1 MIDTGCRLRYGLR
14 CCYIPAPMSD
24 WHHAD
29 ILEAIAEHQ
38 PEAPAQAF
46 IDSLGGAP
54 SRRFTQAAMHRRAN
68 GIAATLIER
77 GAKHQDKVAQYLYNA
92 PEYMESVLACF
103 KASLVPVNTNY
114 RYVEGELLY
123 LWDNADVVAVVFNG
137 CFASRIEALR
147 EKTPAIHTWLWVDDG
162 SGPCPEWAIPYEE
175 AAAAAP
181 GADDSLTF
189 QAPWPRS
196 GDDLWLL
203 YTGGTT
209 GMPKGVMWR
218 LDDLW
223 HISNDGRLDPF
234 DLSGGVEGLKPQ
246 FDELLMRRVSLPS
259 CPLMHGTGF
268 LTALAGMLNGG
279 CVITLA
285 NRRFDAT
292 ATLEAI
298 TREGINAI
306 AIVGDAF
313 ARPMV
318 RALEEEPGRFDL
330 KSLEVV
336 VSSGAMWSAEVK
348 RAFLRYCQEETILT
362 DSLGSSES
370 IGMGRSDSTAGE
382 ASETASFVLG
392 DNACV
397 LDDDGNKVEPGSG
410 VLGRIA
416 VSGHI
421 PLGYYKDPEKTAATF
436 IETGGVRYS
445 LPGDYATVEAD
456 GSLKLYGRGSVCIN
470 SGGEKIFPE
479 EVEEVLKTHPSV
491 RDAVCVGV
499 PHERFGQAVTAV
511 VELDDPGRF
520 SEPDVI
526 GWVKRELASYKAP
539 KRVLVRDSVGRA
551 ANGKADYNG
560 LRDWAVG
567 ELAAQEA

>member
-1 MIDTGCRLRYGLR
+1 
-14 CCYIPAPMSD
+14 MSD

-46 IDSLGGAP
+46 VDPLGGAP
-54 SRRFTQAAMHRRAN
+54 SRRYTWAEMHRRAN
-68 GIAATLIER
+68 GVAATLIER
-77 GAKHQDKVAQYLYNA
+77 GAKRQDKVAQYLYNV
-92 PEYMESVLACF
+92 PEYLESVLACF

-123 LWDNADVVAVVFNG
+123 LWDNADVVAVVFHS
-137 CFASRIEALR
+137 CFASRIEALMA
-147 EKTPAIHTWLWVDDG
+147 KVPQIHTWLWVDDG
-162 SGPCPEWAIPYEE
+162 SGPCPDWAIPYEQ
-175 AAAAAP
+175 AASAAP
-181 GADDSLTF
+181 GESLSF
-189 QAPWPRS
+189 EAPWRRS

-223 HISNDGRLDPF
+223 LLGNEGRPEPF
-234 DLSGGVEGLKPQ
+234 DLSGGVEGLVPQ
-246 FDELLMRRVSLPS
+246 FDELLMRRVSLPA

-268 LTALAGMLNGG
+268 LTALGSMLNGG
-279 CVITLA
+279 CVVTLA
-285 NRRFDAT
+285 NRRFDAM

-298 TREGINAI
+298 TSERINGI

-318 RALEEEPGRFDL
+318 GALDEAPERFDL
-330 KSLEVV
+330 SSLEAV

-348 RAFLRYCQEETILT
+348 RAFLCHCPPETILT

-382 ASETASFVLG
+382 ASDTASFVLG

-397 LDDDGNKVEPGSG
+397 IDDDGNKVEAGSG

-416 VSGHI
+416 VTGHI
-421 PLGYYKDPEKTAATF
+421 PVGYYKDPEKTAAIF
-436 IETGGVRYS
+436 AEVDGVRYS
-445 LPGDYATVEAD
+445 MAGDYATVEAD

-520 SEPDVI
+520 SEPEVI

-560 LRDWAVG
+560 LREWATS
-567 ELAAQEA
+567 ELATAEA

>member
-1 MIDTGCRLRYGLR
+1 
-14 CCYIPAPMSD
+14 MSD

-29 ILEAIAEHQ
+29 ILEAIAEHR

-46 IDSLGGAP
+46 IDPLGGAP
-54 SRRFTQAAMHRRAN
+54 SRRYSQAEMHRRAN
-68 GIAATLIER
+68 GVAATLIER
-77 GAKHQDKVAQYLYNA
+77 GAKRQDKVAQYLYNA

-123 LWDNADVVAVVFNG
+123 LWDNADVVAVIFHG
-137 CFASRIEALR
+137 CFASRIADLR
-147 EKTPAIHTWLWVDDG
+147 AKTPAIHTWLWVDDG

-175 AAAAAP
+175 AAASAP
-181 GADDSLTF
+181 RSGDLPGDLPGGSLAF
-189 QAPWPRS
+189 EAPWPRS

-234 DLSGGVEGLKPQ
+234 DLSGGIEGMKTQ
-246 FDELLMRRVSLPS
+246 FDQLLMRRVSLPS

-268 LTALAGMLNGG
+268 LTALGGMLNGG
-279 CVITLA
+279 CVVTLA
-285 NRRFDAT
+285 NRRFDAV

-298 TREGINAI
+298 TGEGINAM

-318 RALEEEPGRFDL
+318 LALEEEPGHFDL
-330 KSLEVV
+330 SSLEVV

-348 RAFLRYCQEETILT
+348 RDFLRHCPPETILT

-397 LDDDGNKVEPGSG
+397 LDDDGRKVEPGSG

-416 VSGHI
+416 VTGHI

-436 IETGGVRYS
+436 VEVDGVRYS
-445 LPGDYATVEAD
+445 MAGDYATVEAD

-479 EVEEVLKTHPSV
+479 EVEEVLKTHPVV

-511 VELDDPGRF
+511 VELDDPTRF

-526 GWVKRELASYKAP
+526 GWVKQELASYKAP
-539 KRVLVRDSVGRA
+539 KRILVRDSVGRA

-560 LRDWAVG
+560 LRDWAVA
-567 ELAAQEA
+567 ELGSQEAAQ

>member
-1 MIDTGCRLRYGLR
+1 
-14 CCYIPAPMSD
+14 MSD

-38 PEAPAQAF
+38 PEVSAQAF
-46 IDSLGGAP
+46 IDPLGGAP
-54 SRRFTQAAMHRRAN
+54 SRRYSQAEMHRRAN
-68 GIAATLIER
+68 GVAATLIER

-123 LWDNADVVAVVFNG
+123 LWDNADVVAVIFHG
-137 CFASRIEALR
+137 SFASRIEALR
-147 EKTPAIHTWLWVDDG
+147 PKVPSIHTWFWVDDG

-181 GADDSLTF
+181 GSGDSLRF
-189 QAPWPRS
+189 EAPWPRS

-268 LTALAGMLNGG
+268 LTALGGMLNGG

-397 LDDDGNKVEPGSG
+397 LDDDGNRVEPGSG

-416 VSGHI
+416 VSGQI

>member
-1 MIDTGCRLRYGLR
+1 
-14 CCYIPAPMSD
+14 MSD

-29 ILEAIAEHQ
+29 ILEAIAGHRPQ
-38 PEAPAQAF
+38 AAAQVF
-46 IDSLGGAP
+46 LDPLGGGP
-54 SRRFTQAAMHRRAN
+54 SRRYTQAEIHRRAN
-68 GIAATLIER
+68 GVAATLIER
-77 GAKHQDKVAQYLYNA
+77 GVKRQDKVAQYLYNV
-92 PEYMESVLACF
+92 PEYMESALACF

-123 LWDNADVVAVVFNG
+123 LWDNADVVAVIFHG

-147 EKTPAIHTWLWVDDG
+147 ARMQAIHTWLWVDDG
-162 SGPCPEWAIPYEE
+162 SGPCPEWAIPYEQ
-175 AAAAAP
+175 AAAADS
-181 GADDSLTF
+181 GSGDSLVYE
-189 QAPWPRS
+189 APWPRS

-223 HISNDGRLDPF
+223 QLSNDGRVDPF

-246 FDELLMRRVSLPS
+246 FDELLMRRISLPA

-268 LTALAGMLNGG
+268 LTALGGMLNGG
-279 CVITLA
+279 CVVTLA
-285 NRRFDAT
+285 NRRFDAV
-292 ATLEAI
+292 ATLETI
-298 TREGINAI
+298 TAEGINAM

-318 RALEEEPGRFDL
+318 QALEQETGRFDL
-330 KSLEVV
+330 SSLEVV

-348 RAFLRYCQEETILT
+348 RAFLRYCPAETVLT
-362 DSLGSSES
+362 DALGSSES

-397 LDDDGNKVEPGSG
+397 LDDDGGKVEPGSG

-416 VSGHI
+416 VTGHI

-436 IETGGVRYS
+436 VEVDGVRYS
-445 LPGDYATVEAD
+445 MAGDYATVEAD
-456 GSLKLYGRGSVCIN
+456 GSLRLYGRGSVCIN

-560 LRDWAVG
+560 LRDWAVA

>member
-1 MIDTGCRLRYGLR
+1 
-14 CCYIPAPMSD
+14 MSD

-68 GIAATLIER
+68 GVAATLIGR
-77 GAKHQDKVAQYLYNA
+77 GAKHQDKVAQYLYNG

-123 LWDNADVVAVVFNG
+123 LWDNADVVAVVFHG

-175 AAAAAP
+175 AAGSAEASP
-181 GADDSLTF
+181 VTGGSLAF
-189 QAPWPRS
+189 EAPWPRS

-234 DLSGGVEGLKPQ
+234 DLSGGIEGLKPQ

-268 LTALAGMLNGG
+268 LTALGGMLNGG
-279 CVITLA
+279 CVTTLA
-285 NRRFDAT
+285 NRRFDAV
-292 ATLEAI
+292 ATLQAI
-298 TREGINAI
+298 TAEGINAI

-318 RALEEEPGRFDL
+318 RALEEAPGRFDL
-330 KSLEVV
+330 SSLEVV

-348 RAFLRYCQEETILT
+348 RALLRHCGEETVLT

-416 VSGHI
+416 VTGNI

-436 IETGGVRYS
+436 VVAGGVRYS
-445 LPGDYATVEAD
+445 LPGDYATIEAD

-567 ELAAQEA
+567 ELAAPEA

>member
-1 MIDTGCRLRYGLR
+1 
-14 CCYIPAPMSD
+14 MSD

-29 ILEAIAEHQ
+29 ILEAIAAHQ

-46 IDSLGGAP
+46 VDPLGGAP
-54 SRRFTQAAMHRRAN
+54 SRRYTWAEMHRRAN
-68 GIAATLIER
+68 GVAATLIER
-77 GAKHQDKVAQYLYNA
+77 GAKRQDKVAQYLYNV
-92 PEYMESVLACF
+92 PEYLESVLACF

-123 LWDNADVVAVVFNG
+123 LWDNADVVAVVFHG
-137 CFASRIEALR
+137 CFASRIADLR
-147 EKTPAIHTWLWVDDG
+147 AKTPGIHTWLWVDDG
-162 SGPCPEWAIPYEE
+162 SGPCPEWAIPYER
-175 AAAAAP
+175 AAASEP
-181 GADDSLTF
+181 GASGGSLAF
-189 QAPWPRS
+189 EAPWPRS

-223 HISNDGRLDPF
+223 LLGNENRPQPF
-234 DLSGGVEGLKPQ
+234 DLSGGLAGLKPQ
-246 FDELLMRRVSLPS
+246 FDELLMRRVSLPA

-268 LTALAGMLNGG
+268 LTALGGMLNGG

-285 NRRFDAT
+285 NRRFDAV
-292 ATLEAI
+292 ATLRAI
-298 TREGINAI
+298 TGERINGM

-318 RALEEEPGRFDL
+318 LALEEAPGRFDL
-330 KSLEVV
+330 ASLEAV

-348 RAFLRYCQEETILT
+348 RAFLRHCSPETILT

-370 IGMGRSDSTAGE
+370 IGMGRSDSTGGE
-382 ASETASFVLG
+382 ASETASFTLG

-397 LDDDGNKVEPGSG
+397 LDDDGNRVEPGSG

-416 VSGHI
+416 VTGHI

-436 IETGGVRYS
+436 VEVDGVRYS
-445 LPGDYATVEAD
+445 MAGDYATVEED
-456 GSLKLYGRGSVCIN
+456 GSLRLYGRGSVCIN

-479 EVEEVLKTHPSV
+479 EVEEVLKTHPVV

-511 VELDDPGRF
+511 VELDDADRF

-560 LRDWAVG
+560 LREWAVA
-567 ELAAQEA
+567 ELGSPEAAS

>member
-1 MIDTGCRLRYGLR
+1 
-14 CCYIPAPMSD
+14 MSD

-38 PEAPAQAF
+38 PEVPAQAF
-46 IDSLGGAP
+46 IDPLGGAP
-54 SRRFTQAAMHRRAN
+54 SRRYTQAQMHRRAN
-68 GIAATLIER
+68 GVAATLIER

-123 LWDNADVVAVVFNG
+123 LWDNADVVAVIFHG
-137 CFASRIEALR
+137 SFASRIEALR
-147 EKTPAIHTWLWVDDG
+147 PKVPSIHTWLWVDDG

-175 AAAAAP
+175 AAESSP
-181 GADDSLTF
+181 GSGGSLTF
-189 QAPWPRS
+189 EAPWPRS

-234 DLSGGVEGLKPQ
+234 DLSGGVEGLNPQ

-268 LTALAGMLNGG
+268 LTALGGMLNGG

-421 PLGYYKDPEKTAATF
+421 PIGYYKDPEKTAATF

-567 ELAAQEA
+567 ELAAQET

>member
-1 MIDTGCRLRYGLR
+1 
-14 CCYIPAPMSD
+14 MSD

-29 ILEAIAEHQ
+29 ILEAIGEHQ
-38 PEAPAQAF
+38 PAEPAQAF
-46 IDSLGGAP
+46 VDPLGGAP
-54 SRRFTQAAMHRRAN
+54 SRRYSQAEMHRRAN
-68 GIAATLIER
+68 GVAATLVER
-77 GAKHQDKVAQYLYNA
+77 GAKRQDKVAQYLYNV
-92 PEYMESVLACF
+92 PEYLESVLACF

-123 LWDNADVVAVVFNG
+123 LWDNADVVAVVFHG
-137 CFASRIEALR
+137 CFASRIADLR
-147 EKTPAIHTWLWVDDG
+147 SKTPGIHTWLWVDDG
-162 SGPCPEWAIPYEE
+162 SGPCPEWAIPYEQ
-175 AAAAAP
+175 AAASA
-181 GADDSLTF
+181 ADDSLVF
-189 QAPWPRS
+189 EAPWRRS

-223 HISNDGRLDPF
+223 LLGNENRPEPF
-234 DLSGGVEGLKPQ
+234 DLSGGVQGLVPQ
-246 FDELLMRRVSLPS
+246 FDELLMRRVSLPA

-268 LTALAGMLNGG
+268 LTALGGMLNGG
-279 CVITLA
+279 TVVTLA
-285 NRRFDAT
+285 NRRFDAV

-298 TREGINAI
+298 TRERINGM

-330 KSLEVV
+330 SSLEAV

-348 RAFLRYCQEETILT
+348 REFLRFCPPETILT

-382 ASETASFVLG
+382 ATDTASFVLG

-397 LDDDGNKVEPGSG
+397 IDDDGNKVEPGSG

-416 VSGHI
+416 VTGHI
-421 PLGYYKDPEKTAATF
+421 PVGYYKDPEKTAAIFT
-436 IETGGVRYS
+436 EVDGVRYS
-445 LPGDYATVEAD
+445 MAGDYATVEAD

-511 VELDDPGRF
+511 VELDDPDRF

-560 LRDWAVG
+560 LREWATS
-567 ELAAQEA
+567 ELATAEA

>member
-1 MIDTGCRLRYGLR
+1 
-14 CCYIPAPMSD
+14 MSD

-29 ILEAIAEHQ
+29 ILEAIAQHR

-46 IDSLGGAP
+46 VDPLGGEPA
-54 SRRFTQAAMHRRAN
+54 RRYSQAEMHRRAN
-68 GIAATLIER
+68 GVAATLIAR
-77 GAKHQDKVAQYLYNA
+77 GAKRQDKVAQYLYNV
-92 PEYMESVLACF
+92 PEYLESVLACF

-114 RYVEGELLY
+114 RYVEGELIY
-123 LWDNADVVAVVFNG
+123 LWDNADVVAVVFHG
-137 CFASRIEALR
+137 CFASRIADLR
-147 EKTPAIHTWLWVDDG
+147 SKMPAIHTWLWVDDG
-162 SGPCPEWAIPYEE
+162 SGPCPEWAIPYEQ
-175 AAAAAP
+175 AAAAA
-181 GADDSLTF
+181 ADDSLAF
-189 QAPWPRS
+189 EAPWPRS

-223 HISNDGRLDPF
+223 LLGNDNRPEPF
-234 DLSGGVEGLKPQ
+234 DLSGGVEGLVPQ
-246 FDELLMRRVSLPS
+246 FDELLMRRVSLPA

-268 LTALAGMLNGG
+268 LTALGGMLNGG
-279 CVITLA
+279 TVITLA
-285 NRRFDAT
+285 NRRFDAL

-298 TREGINAI
+298 TREKINGM

-318 RALEEEPGRFDL
+318 RALEAEPDRFDL
-330 KSLEVV
+330 SSLEAV

-348 RAFLRYCQEETILT
+348 REFLRYCPPETILT

-382 ASETASFVLG
+382 ATETASFVLG

-397 LDDDGNKVEPGSG
+397 IDDDGNKVAPGSG

-416 VSGHI
+416 VTGHI
-421 PLGYYKDPEKTAATF
+421 PLGYYKDPEKTATVF
-436 IETGGVRYS
+436 TEVDGVRYS
-445 LPGDYATVEAD
+445 MAGDYATVEAD

-499 PHERFGQAVTAV
+499 PDERFGQAVTAV
-511 VELDDPGRF
+511 VELDNPARF

-539 KRVLVRDSVGRA
+539 KRILVRDTVGRA

-560 LRDWAVG
+560 LREWAVG
-567 ELAAQEA
+567 ELATDEAAQ

>member
-1 MIDTGCRLRYGLR
+1 
-14 CCYIPAPMSD
+14 MSD

-29 ILEAIAEHQ
+29 ILEAIAEHR
-38 PEAPAQAF
+38 PEAPAQVF
-46 IDSLGGAP
+46 LDPVGDAP
-54 SRRFTQAAMHRRAN
+54 TRRFTQAEMHRRAN
-68 GIAATLIER
+68 GVAATLVAR
-77 GAKHQDKVAQYLYNA
+77 GAKRQDKVAQYLYNA

-123 LWDNADVVAVVFNG
+123 LWDNADVVAVVFHG

-147 EKTPAIHTWLWVDDG
+147 EKVPAIHTWLWVDDG
-162 SGPCPEWAIPYEE
+162 SGPCPEWATPYEE
-175 AAAAAP
+175 ATAAAP
-181 GADDSLTF
+181 AAGDSLGF
-189 QAPWPRS
+189 EAPWPRS

-234 DLSGGVEGLKPQ
+234 DLSGGVPGLKPQ
-246 FDELLMRRVSLPS
+246 FDELLMRRVSLPA

-268 LTALAGMLNGG
+268 LTALGGMLNGG
-279 CVITLA
+279 CVVTLA
-285 NRRFDAT
+285 NRRFDAV
-292 ATLEAI
+292 ATLGAI
-298 TREGINAI
+298 TAEGINAM

-318 RALEEEPGRFDL
+318 GALEAEPDRFDL
-330 KSLEVV
+330 SSLEVV

-348 RAFLRYCQEETILT
+348 RAFLGHCGPETILT

-370 IGMGRSDSTAGE
+370 IGMGRSDSTAEE

-392 DNACV
+392 ESACV
-397 LDDDGNKVEPGSG
+397 LDDDGNRVEPGSG

-416 VSGHI
+416 VTGHI

-436 IETGGVRYS
+436 VEVDGVRYS
-445 LPGDYATVEAD
+445 MAGDYATVEVD

-499 PHERFGQAVTAV
+499 PDERFGQAVTAV
-511 VELDDPGRF
+511 VELDRADRF
-520 SEPDVI
+520 SEPEVI

-539 KRVLVRDSVGRA
+539 KRVLVRGSVGRA

-560 LRDWAVG
+560 LRDWATSEIAG
-567 ELAAQEA
+567 QGG

>member
-1 MIDTGCRLRYGLR
+1 
-14 CCYIPAPMSD
+14 MSD

-29 ILEAIAEHQ
+29 ILEAIAQHQ

-46 IDSLGGAP
+46 VDPLGGEPA
-54 SRRFTQAAMHRRAN
+54 RRYSQAEMHRRAN
-68 GIAATLIER
+68 GVAATLIAR
-77 GAKHQDKVAQYLYNA
+77 GAKRQDKVAQYLYNV
-92 PEYMESVLACF
+92 PEYLESVLACF

-123 LWDNADVVAVVFNG
+123 LWDNADVVAVVFHG
-137 CFASRIEALR
+137 CFASRIADLR
-147 EKTPAIHTWLWVDDG
+147 SKMPGIHTWLWVDDG
-162 SGPCPEWAIPYEE
+162 SGPCPEWAIPYEQ
-175 AAAAAP
+175 AAAATA
-181 GADDSLTF
+181 GDSLAF
-189 QAPWPRS
+189 EAPWPRS

-223 HISNDGRLDPF
+223 LLGNDNRPEPF
-234 DLSGGVEGLKPQ
+234 DLSGGVEGLAPQ
-246 FDELLMRRVSLPS
+246 FDELLMRRVSLPA

-268 LTALAGMLNGG
+268 LTALGGMLNGG
-279 CVITLA
+279 TVITLA
-285 NRRFDAT
+285 NRRFDAV

-298 TREGINAI
+298 TREKINGM

-318 RALEEEPGRFDL
+318 RALEAEPDRFDL
-330 KSLEVV
+330 SSLEAV

-348 RAFLRYCQEETILT
+348 RELLRFCPPETILT

-382 ASETASFVLG
+382 ATETASFVLG

-397 LDDDGNKVEPGSG
+397 IDDDGNKVEPGSG

-416 VSGHI
+416 VTGHI
-421 PLGYYKDPEKTAATF
+421 PVGYYKDPEKTAAIFT
-436 IETGGVRYS
+436 EVDGVRYS
-445 LPGDYATVEAD
+445 MAGDYATVEAD

-499 PHERFGQAVTAV
+499 PDERFGQAVTAV
-511 VELDDPGRF
+511 VELDSPGRF
-520 SEPDVI
+520 SEADVI

-539 KRVLVRDSVGRA
+539 KRVLVRDTVGRA

-560 LRDWAVG
+560 LREWAVG
-567 ELAAQEA
+567 QLAAPEATG

>member
-1 MIDTGCRLRYGLR
+1 
-14 CCYIPAPMSD
+14 MSD

-46 IDSLGGAP
+46 IDPLGGGP
-54 SRRFTQAAMHRRAN
+54 SRRYSRAEMHRRAN
-68 GIAATLIER
+68 GVAATLIER
-77 GAKHQDKVAQYLYNA
+77 GVKRQDKVAQYLYNV
-92 PEYMESVLACF
+92 PEYLESALACF

-123 LWDNADVVAVVFNG
+123 LWDNADVVAVVFHG

-147 EKTPAIHTWLWVDDG
+147 ARMQAIHTWLWVDDG
-162 SGPCPEWAIPYEE
+162 SGPCPEWAIPYEQ
-175 AAAAAP
+175 AAAQSPAA
-181 GADDSLTF
+181 GDSLAF
-189 QAPWPRS
+189 EAPWPRS

-223 HISNDGRLDPF
+223 QISNDGRLDPF

-246 FDELLMRRVSLPS
+246 FDELLMRRISLPA

-268 LTALAGMLNGG
+268 LTALGGMLNGG
-279 CVITLA
+279 CVVTLA
-285 NRRFDAT
+285 NRRFDAV

-298 TREGINAI
+298 TAEGINAM

-318 RALEEEPGRFDL
+318 LALDEQPGRFDL
-330 KSLEVV
+330 SSLEVV

-348 RAFLRYCQEETILT
+348 RSFLRYCPAETVLT

-392 DNACV
+392 DSASV
-397 LDDDGNKVEPGSG
+397 LDDDGRKVEPGSG

-416 VSGHI
+416 VTGHI
-421 PLGYYKDPEKTAATF
+421 PLGYYKDPEKTAAMF
-436 IETGGVRYS
+436 VEVDGVRYS
-445 LPGDYATVEAD
+445 MAGDYATVEED
-456 GSLKLYGRGSVCIN
+456 GSLKLYGRGSACIN

-499 PHERFGQAVTAV
+499 PDERFGQAVTAV
-511 VELDDPGRF
+511 VELDAPERF

-560 LRDWAVG
+560 LREWAVG
-567 ELAAQEA
+567 ELASPEA

>member
-1 MIDTGCRLRYGLR
+1 
-14 CCYIPAPMSD
+14 MSD

-29 ILEAIAEHQ
+29 ILEAIGEHQ
-38 PEAPAQAF
+38 PAEPAQAF
-46 IDSLGGAP
+46 VDPLGGAP
-54 SRRFTQAAMHRRAN
+54 SRRYSQAEMHRRAN
-68 GIAATLIER
+68 GVAATLVER
-77 GAKHQDKVAQYLYNA
+77 GAKRQDKVAQYLYNV
-92 PEYMESVLACF
+92 PEYLESVLACF

-123 LWDNADVVAVVFNG
+123 LWDNADVVAVVFHG
-137 CFASRIEALR
+137 CFASRIADLR
-147 EKTPAIHTWLWVDDG
+147 SKTPGIHTWLWVDDG
-162 SGPCPEWAIPYEE
+162 SGPCPEWAIPYEQ
-175 AAAAAP
+175 AAASA
-181 GADDSLTF
+181 ADDSLVF
-189 QAPWPRS
+189 EAPWRRS

-223 HISNDGRLDPF
+223 LLGNENRPEPF
-234 DLSGGVEGLKPQ
+234 DLSGGVQGLVPQ
-246 FDELLMRRVSLPS
+246 FDELLMRRVSLPA

-268 LTALAGMLNGG
+268 LTALGGMLNGG
-279 CVITLA
+279 TVVTLA
-285 NRRFDAT
+285 NRRFDAV

-298 TREGINAI
+298 TRERINGM

-330 KSLEVV
+330 SSLEAV

-348 RAFLRYCQEETILT
+348 REFLRFCPPETILT

-382 ASETASFVLG
+382 ATETASFVLG

-397 LDDDGNKVEPGSG
+397 IDDDGNKVEPGSG

-416 VSGHI
+416 VTGHI
-421 PLGYYKDPEKTAATF
+421 PVGYYKDPEKTAAIFT
-436 IETGGVRYS
+436 EVDGVRYS
-445 LPGDYATVEAD
+445 MAGDYATVEAD

-511 VELDDPGRF
+511 VELDDPDRF

-560 LRDWAVG
+560 LREWATS
-567 ELAAQEA
+567 ELATAEA

>member
-1 MIDTGCRLRYGLR
+1 
-14 CCYIPAPMSD
+14 MSD

-29 ILEAIAEHQ
+29 ILEAIAEHR

-46 IDSLGGAP
+46 VDPLGGGP
-54 SRRFTQAAMHRRAN
+54 SRRISQADMHRRAN
-68 GIAATLIER
+68 GVAATLIRR
-77 GAKHQDKVAQYLYNA
+77 GAKRQDKVAQYLYNV
-92 PEYMESVLACF
+92 PEYLESVLACF

-123 LWDNADVVAVVFNG
+123 LWDNADVVAVVFHG
-137 CFASRIEALR
+137 CFAARIAELR
-147 EKTPAIHTWLWVDDG
+147 TKMPAVHTWLWVDDG
-162 SGPCPEWAIPYEE
+162 SGPCPEWAVPYEQ

-181 GADDSLTF
+181 SDALAF
-189 QAPWPRS
+189 EAPWPRS

-223 HISNDGRLDPF
+223 LLSNDSRLEPF
-234 DLSGGVEGLKPQ
+234 DLSGGVEGLAPQ
-246 FDELLMRRVSLPS
+246 FDDLLMRRISLPA

-268 LTALAGMLNGG
+268 LTALGGMLNGG
-279 CVITLA
+279 AVVTLA
-285 NRRFDAT
+285 NRRFDAV
-292 ATLEAI
+292 ATLEAV
-298 TREGINAI
+298 TREKINGM

-318 RALEEEPGRFDL
+318 RALEAEPDRFDL
-330 KSLEVV
+330 SSLEAV

-348 RAFLRYCQEETILT
+348 RAFLRFCPSETILT

-370 IGMGRSDSTAGE
+370 IGMGRADAAAGE
-382 ASETASFVLG
+382 AGETASFVLG
-392 DNACV
+392 DSACV
-397 LDDDGNKVEPGSG
+397 LDDDGRKVEPGSG

-416 VSGHI
+416 VSGHL
-421 PLGYYKDPEKTAATF
+421 PLGYYKDAEKTAATF
-436 IETGGVRYS
+436 VEVDGVRYS
-445 LPGDYATVEAD
+445 MAGDYATIEAD
-456 GSLKLYGRGSVCIN
+456 GSLRLHGRGSVCIN

-499 PHERFGQAVTAV
+499 PDERFGQAVTAV
-511 VELDDPGRF
+511 VELDDAEGF
-520 SEPDVI
+520 SEPAVI

-539 KRVLVRDSVGRA
+539 RCILVRDTVGRA

-560 LRDWAVG
+560 LRDWAVS
-567 ELAAQEA
+567 ELAAREAAE

>member
-1 MIDTGCRLRYGLR
+1 
-14 CCYIPAPMSD
+14 MSD

-38 PEAPAQAF
+38 PEVSAQAF
-46 IDSLGGAP
+46 IDPLGGAP
-54 SRRFTQAAMHRRAN
+54 SRRYSQAEMHRRAN
-68 GIAATLIER
+68 GVAATLIER

-123 LWDNADVVAVVFNG
+123 LWDNADVVAVVFHG

-181 GADDSLTF
+181 GSGDSLTF
-189 QAPWPRS
+189 DAPWPRS

-268 LTALAGMLNGG
+268 LTALGGMLNGG

-397 LDDDGNKVEPGSG
+397 LDDDGNRVEPGSG

-421 PLGYYKDPEKTAATF
+421 PLGYYKESEKTAATF

>member
-1 MIDTGCRLRYGLR
+1 MN
-14 CCYIPAPMSD
+14 D

-46 IDSLGGAP
+46 IDPLGGAP
-54 SRRFTQAAMHRRAN
+54 SRRYSQAEMHRRAN
-68 GIAATLIER
+68 GVAATLIDR

-123 LWDNADVVAVVFNG
+123 LWDNADVVAVIFHG

-175 AAAAAP
+175 AAGAAP
-181 GADDSLTF
+181 GSGGSLTF
-189 QAPWPRS
+189 EAPWPRS

-268 LTALAGMLNGG
+268 LTALGGMLNGG

-285 NRRFDAT
+285 NRRFDAM
-292 ATLEAI
+292 ATLQAI
-298 TREGINAI
+298 TAEGINAM

-318 RALEEEPGRFDL
+318 LALEDEPGRYDL
-330 KSLEVV
+330 SSLEVV

-348 RAFLRYCQEETILT
+348 SAFLRYCPEETVLT

-416 VSGHI
+416 VTGHI
-421 PLGYYKDPEKTAATF
+421 PLGYYKDAEKTAATF
-436 IETGGVRYS
+436 VEVDGVRYS
-445 LPGDYATVEAD
+445 MAGDYATVEED

-567 ELAAQEA
+567 ELAAREA

>member
-1 MIDTGCRLRYGLR
+1 
-14 CCYIPAPMSD
+14 MSD

-29 ILEAIAEHQ
+29 ILEAIAEHR

-46 IDSLGGAP
+46 IDPLGGAP
-54 SRRFTQAAMHRRAN
+54 SRRYSQAEMHRRAN
-68 GIAATLIER
+68 GVAATLVER

-123 LWDNADVVAVVFNG
+123 LWDNADVVAVIFHG
-137 CFASRIEALR
+137 CFASRIADLR
-147 EKTPAIHTWLWVDDG
+147 AKTPAIHTWLWVDDG

-175 AAAAAP
+175 AAGSAP
-181 GADDSLTF
+181 RSGDLPGDSLGF
-189 QAPWPRS
+189 EAPWPRS

-234 DLSGGVEGLKPQ
+234 DLSGGIEGMKTQ

-268 LTALAGMLNGG
+268 LTALGGMLNGG
-279 CVITLA
+279 CVVTLA
-285 NRRFDAT
+285 NRRFDAI

-298 TREGINAI
+298 TGEGINAM

-318 RALEEEPGRFDL
+318 LALEEDPGHFDL
-330 KSLEVV
+330 SSLEVV

-348 RAFLRYCQEETILT
+348 RDFLRHCAPETILT

-397 LDDDGNKVEPGSG
+397 LDDDGRKVEPGSG

-416 VSGHI
+416 VTGHI

-436 IETGGVRYS
+436 VEVDGVRYS
-445 LPGDYATVEAD
+445 MAGDYATVEAD
-456 GSLKLYGRGSVCIN
+456 GSLKLHGRGSVCIN

-479 EVEEVLKTHPSV
+479 EVEEVLKTHPTV

-511 VELDDPGRF
+511 VELDDPTRF

-526 GWVKRELASYKAP
+526 GWVKQELASYKAP
-539 KRVLVRDSVGRA
+539 KRILVRDSVGRA

-560 LRDWAVG
+560 LRDWAVA
-567 ELAAQEA
+567 ELGSREAAQ

>member
-1 MIDTGCRLRYGLR
+1 
-14 CCYIPAPMSD
+14 MSD

-29 ILEAIAEHQ
+29 ILEAIARHL

-46 IDSLGGAP
+46 VDPLGGEPA
-54 SRRFTQAAMHRRAN
+54 RRYSQAEMHRRAN
-68 GIAATLIER
+68 GVAATLIAR
-77 GAKHQDKVAQYLYNA
+77 GAKRQDKVAQYLYNV
-92 PEYMESVLACF
+92 PEYLESVLACF

-123 LWDNADVVAVVFNG
+123 LWDNADVVAVVFHG
-137 CFASRIEALR
+137 CFASRIEGLR
-147 EKTPAIHTWLWVDDG
+147 AKMPTIHTWLWVDDG
-162 SGPCPEWAIPYEE
+162 SGPCPAWAIPYEQ

-181 GADDSLTF
+181 DDSLAF
-189 QAPWPRS
+189 EAPWPRS

-223 HISNDGRLDPF
+223 LLGNDNRPEPF
-234 DLSGGVEGLKPQ
+234 DISGGVEGLVPQ
-246 FDELLMRRVSLPS
+246 FDELLMRRVSLPA

-268 LTALAGMLNGG
+268 LTALGGMLNGG
-279 CVITLA
+279 TVITLA
-285 NRRFDAT
+285 NRRFDAV

-298 TREGINAI
+298 TREKINGM

-318 RALEEEPGRFDL
+318 RALEAEPDRFDL
-330 KSLEVV
+330 SSLEAV

-348 RAFLRYCQEETILT
+348 RAFLEFCPAETILT

-397 LDDDGNKVEPGSG
+397 LDDDGRRVEPGSG

-416 VSGHI
+416 VTGHI

-436 IETGGVRYS
+436 VEVDGVRYS
-445 LPGDYATVEAD
+445 MAGDYATVEAD

-499 PHERFGQAVTAV
+499 PDERFGQAVTAV
-511 VELDDPGRF
+511 VELDGPEHF

-560 LRDWAVG
+560 LREWAVG
-567 ELAAQEA
+567 ELAAGEAVR

>member
-1 MIDTGCRLRYGLR
+1 
-14 CCYIPAPMSD
+14 MSD

-29 ILEAIAEHQ
+29 ILEAIAEHE

-46 IDSLGGAP
+46 VDSLGGAP

-68 GIAATLIER
+68 GIAATLIGR
-77 GAKHQDKVAQYLYNA
+77 GAKHQDKVAQYLYNG

-123 LWDNADVVAVVFNG
+123 LWDNADVVAVVFHG

-162 SGPCPEWAIPYEE
+162 SGPCPEWAIPYEDAAGSAE
-175 AAAAAP
+175 ASPVA
-181 GADDSLTF
+181 GGSLAF
-189 QAPWPRS
+189 EAPWPRS

-234 DLSGGVEGLKPQ
+234 DLSGGIEGLKPQ

-268 LTALAGMLNGG
+268 LTALGGMLNGG

-298 TREGINAI
+298 TGEGINAI

-318 RALEEEPGRFDL
+318 RALEEAPGRFDL
-330 KSLEVV
+330 SSLEVV

-348 RAFLRYCQEETILT
+348 RALLRHCGEETVLT

-416 VSGHI
+416 VTGSI

-436 IETGGVRYS
+436 VVAGGVRYS
-445 LPGDYATVEAD
+445 LPGDYATIEAD

-567 ELAAQEA
+567 ELAAPEA

>member
-1 MIDTGCRLRYGLR
+1 
-14 CCYIPAPMSD
+14 MSD

-38 PEAPAQAF
+38 PEAAAQAF
-46 IDSLGGAP
+46 IDPTGGAP

-68 GIAATLIER
+68 GVAATLIER
-77 GAKHQDKVAQYLYNA
+77 GAKRQDKVAQYLYNA

-123 LWDNADVVAVVFNG
+123 LWDNADVVAVVFHG

-162 SGPCPEWAIPYEE
+162 SGPCPEWAIPYEDAAGSAE
-175 AAAAAP
+175 ASP
-181 GADDSLTF
+181 VGGGSLAF
-189 QAPWPRS
+189 EAPWPRS

-234 DLSGGVEGLKPQ
+234 DLSGGIEGLKPQ

-268 LTALAGMLNGG
+268 LTALGGMLNGG
-279 CVITLA
+279 CVVTLA

-298 TREGINAI
+298 TGEGINAI

-318 RALEEEPGRFDL
+318 RALEEAPGRFDL
-330 KSLEVV
+330 SSLEVV

-348 RAFLRYCQEETILT
+348 RALLRHCGEETVLT

-416 VSGHI
+416 VTGNI

-436 IETGGVRYS
+436 VETGGVRYS

-567 ELAAQEA
+567 ELAAPEA

>member
-1 MIDTGCRLRYGLR
+1 
-14 CCYIPAPMSD
+14 MSD

-29 ILEAIAEHQ
+29 ILEAIAEHR

-46 IDSLGGAP
+46 IDPLGGAP
-54 SRRFTQAAMHRRAN
+54 SRRYSQAEMHRRAN
-68 GIAATLIER
+68 GVAATLIER
-77 GAKHQDKVAQYLYNA
+77 GAKRQDKVAQYLYNA

-123 LWDNADVVAVVFNG
+123 LWDNADVVAVIFHG
-137 CFASRIEALR
+137 CFASRIADLR
-147 EKTPAIHTWLWVDDG
+147 AKTPAIHTWLWVDDG

-175 AAAAAP
+175 AAGSAP
-181 GADDSLTF
+181 RSGDLPGDSLAF
-189 QAPWPRS
+189 EAPWPRS

-234 DLSGGVEGLKPQ
+234 DLSGGIEGMKTQ

-268 LTALAGMLNGG
+268 LTALGGMLNGG
-279 CVITLA
+279 CVVTLA
-285 NRRFDAT
+285 NRRFDAV

-298 TREGINAI
+298 TREGINAM

-318 RALEEEPGRFDL
+318 LALEEESGHFDL
-330 KSLEVV
+330 SSLEVV

-348 RAFLRYCQEETILT
+348 RDFLRHCAPETILT

-397 LDDDGNKVEPGSG
+397 LDDDGRKVEPGSG

-416 VSGHI
+416 VTGHI

-436 IETGGVRYS
+436 VEVDGVRYS
-445 LPGDYATVEAD
+445 MAGDYATVETD

-479 EVEEVLKTHPSV
+479 EVEEVLKTHPVV

-511 VELDDPGRF
+511 VELDDPTRF

-526 GWVKRELASYKAP
+526 GWVKQELASYKAP
-539 KRVLVRDSVGRA
+539 KRILVRDSVGRA

-560 LRDWAVG
+560 LRDWAV
-567 ELAAQEA
+567 AQLGSQESAG

>member
-1 MIDTGCRLRYGLR
+1 
-14 CCYIPAPMSD
+14 MSD

-38 PEAPAQAF
+38 PEASAQAF
-46 IDSLGGAP
+46 VDPLGGEPA
-54 SRRFTQAAMHRRAN
+54 RRYSQAEMHRRAN
-68 GIAATLIER
+68 GVAATLIAR
-77 GAKHQDKVAQYLYNA
+77 GAKRQDKVAQYLYNV
-92 PEYMESVLACF
+92 PEYLESVLACF

-123 LWDNADVVAVVFNG
+123 LWDNADVVAVVFHG
-137 CFASRIEALR
+137 CFASRIADLR
-147 EKTPAIHTWLWVDDG
+147 SKMPGIHTWLWVDDG
-162 SGPCPEWAIPYEE
+162 SGPCPEWAIPYEQ
-175 AAAAAP
+175 AAAAAT
-181 GADDSLTF
+181 GDSLTF
-189 QAPWPRS
+189 EAPWPRS

-223 HISNDGRLDPF
+223 LLGNEGRPEPF
-234 DLSGGVEGLKPQ
+234 DLSGGVEGLVPQ
-246 FDELLMRRVSLPS
+246 FDDLLMRRVSLPA

-268 LTALAGMLNGG
+268 LTALGGMLNGG
-279 CVITLA
+279 TVITLA
-285 NRRFDAT
+285 NRRFDAV

-298 TREGINAI
+298 TSEKINGM

-318 RALEEEPGRFDL
+318 RALEAEPDRFDL
-330 KSLEVV
+330 FSLEAV

-348 RAFLRYCQEETILT
+348 RAFLRFCSPETILT

-382 ASETASFVLG
+382 ATETASFVLG

-397 LDDDGNKVEPGSG
+397 IDDDGNKVEPGSG

-416 VSGHI
+416 VTGHI
-421 PLGYYKDPEKTAATF
+421 PVGYYKDPEKTAAIFT
-436 IETGGVRYS
+436 EVDGVRYS
-445 LPGDYATVEAD
+445 MAGDYATVEAD

-499 PHERFGQAVTAV
+499 PDERFGQAVTAV
-511 VELDDPGRF
+511 VELESPGQF

-560 LRDWAVG
+560 LREWAVG
-567 ELAAQEA
+567 ELATGQATQ

>member
-1 MIDTGCRLRYGLR
+1 
-14 CCYIPAPMSD
+14 MSD

-38 PEAPAQAF
+38 PDAPAQTF
-46 IDSLGGAP
+46 IDPLGDGPA
-54 SRRFTQAAMHRRAN
+54 RRFTQAEMHRRAN
-68 GIAATLIER
+68 GVAATLIQR
-77 GAKHQDKVAQYLYNA
+77 GANHQDKVAQYLYNA

-123 LWDNADVVAVVFNG
+123 LWDNADVVAVVFHG
-137 CFASRIEALR
+137 SFAARIEALR
-147 EKTPAIHTWLWVDDG
+147 AKVPAIHTWLWVDDG
-162 SGPCPEWAIPYEE
+162 SGPCPDWAIPYEE
-175 AAAAAP
+175 AAASAP
-181 GADDSLTF
+181 DSGDSLAF
-189 QAPWPRS
+189 EAPWPRS

-234 DLSGGVEGLKPQ
+234 DLSGGVEGLKSQ

-268 LTALAGMLNGG
+268 LTALGGMLNGG
-279 CVITLA
+279 CVVTLA
-285 NRRFDAT
+285 NRRFDAV

-298 TREGINAI
+298 TGEGINAM

-318 RALEEEPGRFDL
+318 RALEESPGRFDL
-330 KSLEVV
+330 SSLEVV

-348 RAFLRYCQEETILT
+348 RAFLRYCGEETILT

-397 LDDDGNKVEPGSG
+397 LDDDGNRVEPGSG
-410 VLGRIA
+410 ALGRIA
-416 VSGHI
+416 VTGHI
-421 PLGYYKDPEKTAATF
+421 PLGYYKDTEKTAATF
-436 IETGGVRYS
+436 VEVDGVRYS
-445 LPGDYATVEAD
+445 MAGDYATVEAD

-567 ELAAQEA
+567 ELAAREA